1 MSQSCA
7 REYRWE
13 RGIAVKSSAPFL
25 KAHRR
30 NRLKMCASLCSLVS
44 IWMPGR
50 ASCRKSIHHGQRM
63 PRKQTLYSREVN
75 RLFSYT
81 LQKDKTHFYLCERR
95 KGLRYRCSRSWE
107 CPIKTQNAVRVV
119 TFWEKCL
126 TEINKLFA
134 FSLVREQWRMKAAGR
149 FWACFHQ
156 IQPTAFFF
164 PLMYFS
170 FVCT

>member
-81 LQKDKTHFYLCERR
+81 LLPERQNSLPPLWKKERSQVSVQQILRMPHQNTECCTGCYLLREMPHWNQQALHFLPCKRTVKNESCRSVLSLFSPDTTHGF
-95 KGLRYRCSRSWE
+95 
-107 CPIKTQNAVRVV
+107 
-119 TFWEKCL
+119 
-126 TEINKLFA
+126 
-134 FSLVREQWRMKAAGR
+134 
-149 FWACFHQ
+149 FHS
-156 IQPTAFFF
+156 PDVF
-164 PLMYFS
+164 
-170 FVCT
+170 